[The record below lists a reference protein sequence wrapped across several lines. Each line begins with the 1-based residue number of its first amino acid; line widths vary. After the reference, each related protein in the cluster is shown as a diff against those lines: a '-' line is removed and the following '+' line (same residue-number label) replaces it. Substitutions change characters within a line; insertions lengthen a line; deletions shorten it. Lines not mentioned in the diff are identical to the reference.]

1 MICKVKSDG
10 LGGYA
15 GISNTI
21 CHGSPK
27 KITLCKLLLLLLYMC
42 ITIMQSSF
50 NVNCISLKL
59 DLQRSNEMHKNI
71 KCPGRRIKCLPIN
84 IDFTKQCTFSL
95 IMMTCIAWFICL
107 LIMLCG
113 DVESNPGPF
122 SVYSHSDSNSDSS
135 SYSINNLTNT
145 EAYM

>member
-42 ITIMQSSF
+42 VTITQSSF
-50 NVNCISLKL
+50 NVNCISLIL
-59 DLQRSNEMHKNI
+59 DLQRSNE
-71 KCPGRRIKCLPIN
+71 R
-84 IDFTKQCTFSL
+84 D
-95 IMMTCIAWFICL
+95 L
-107 LIMLCG
+107 LQG
-113 DVESNPGPF
+113 VQ
-122 SVYSHSDSNSDSS
+122 
-135 SYSINNLTNT
+135 TNT
-145 EAYM
+145 VQENETLLKNVQNLS

>member
-42 ITIMQSSF
+42 VTITQSSF
-50 NVNCISLKL
+50 NVNCISLIL

-84 IDFTKQCTFSL
+84 SDFTKQCIFSL
-95 IMMTCIAWFICL
+95 IMMTLSRGLF
-107 LIMLCG
+107 
-113 DVESNPGPF
+113 
-122 SVYSHSDSNSDSS
+122 VY
-135 SYSINNLTNT
+135 
-145 EAYM
+145 